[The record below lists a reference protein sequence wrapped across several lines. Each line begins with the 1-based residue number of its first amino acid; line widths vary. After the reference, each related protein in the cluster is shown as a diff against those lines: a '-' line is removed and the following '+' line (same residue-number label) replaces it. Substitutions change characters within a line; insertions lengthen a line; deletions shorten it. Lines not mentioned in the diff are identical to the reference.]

1 MQDESNRRS
10 WMAVL
15 ELVRV
20 IVAAI
25 AGWLGGTGGL

>member
-1 MQDESNRRS
+1 MKFN
-10 WMAVL
+10 WKNIVL

-25 AGWLGGTGGL
+25 AGYSGGAAM

>member
-1 MQDESNRRS
+1 MRFN
-10 WMAVL
+10 WKNIVL

-25 AGWLGGTGGL
+25 AGYSGGAAM